1 MSYQNHMMELCEHV
15 VQAVAM
21 SLGYDQHFF
30 DEWVQ
35 DPMCYYKMIHYP
47 PPSSDKDNGKCISID
62 LKERNTRA
70 DHCASRAGHAP

>member
-62 LKERNTRA
+62 LKGENT
-70 DHCASRAGHAP
+70 